1 MTEDEFKEVAQKMLM
16 MQNNNDH
23 NFKILQYQID
33 DLRKQIAD
41 LNELRQVFHLPDPR
55 NLDRE
60 AFDVKAD

>member
-33 DLRKQIAD
+33 DLRKQITD
-41 LNELRQVFHLPDPR
+41 LNELRQVFHLPD
-55 NLDRE
+55 LTH
-60 AFDVKAD
+60 AI

>member
-1 MTEDEFKEVAQKMLM
+1 MLM

-33 DLRKQIAD
+33 DLKKQIVD

-60 AFDVKAD
+60 AFDVKAE

>member
-1 MTEDEFKEVAQKMLM
+1 M

-23 NFKILQYQID
+23 NFKILQAQID
-33 DLRKQIAD
+33 RLQAQIAD

>member
-1 MTEDEFKEVAQKMLM
+1 MDEQKFKEAAQHMLM

-23 NFKILQYQID
+23 NFKVLQYQID
-33 DLRKQIAD
+33 DLKKQIAD